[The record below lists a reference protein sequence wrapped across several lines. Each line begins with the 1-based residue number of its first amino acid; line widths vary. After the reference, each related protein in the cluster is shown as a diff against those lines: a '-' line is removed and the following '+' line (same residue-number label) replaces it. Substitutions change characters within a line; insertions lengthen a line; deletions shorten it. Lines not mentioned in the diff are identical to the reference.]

1 MRFQI
6 IEGVF
11 SVTNRRG
18 GDTACFWRAGSDNWC
33 RTVQSVN
40 NQHAAVWD
48 MFFVFFFLK
57 GGVSLPRFV
66 SDKKG
71 QMHFGRVAGIPLRLV
86 KTNSRPVA

>member
-1 MRFQI
+1 M
-6 IEGVF
+6 
-11 SVTNRRG
+11 
-18 GDTACFWRAGSDNWC
+18 
-33 RTVQSVN
+33 QSVN

-66 SDKKG
+66 SEKKG
-71 QMHFGRVAGIPLRLV
+71 QMHFGRVAGIPLRLL